1 MADAPTAPTERQ
13 LALFSALE
21 DVHELTAA
29 VVVILVDEDGES
41 VAIAGDDAIIPADLR
56 GVLAGKKLA
65 EVGSVRALLEPVD
78 FSSNPLN
85 VSIFATGPM
94 LLAILFDAESDLGTV
109 QAVGKQASE
118 MIAEILSATAAN

>member
-1 MADAPTAPTERQ
+1 MAAVPTERQ
-13 LALFSALE
+13 IALFSALE
-21 DVHELTAA
+21 DIHELTAA
-29 VVVILVDEDGES
+29 VVAILVDEDGAAI
-41 VAIAGDDAIIPADLR
+41 AIAGDEDVIPKDLR
-56 GVLAGKKLA
+56 AVLAGKKLA
-65 EVGSVRALLEPVD
+65 EAGSVRALLEPVD

-109 QAVGKQASE
+109 QSVGKQGSE